1 MILYV
6 SIFYLDFNSG
16 TTAEEDS
23 SGDTLHRI
31 GIEGLFGKRFCFVQA
46 DDGRVVNVSYP
57 NSERMEIANVK
68 KGIASAFQ
76 ANFKKELNRFE
87 GDAGGLY
94 LARYK

>member
-1 MILYV
+1 MITYL
-6 SIFYLDFNSG
+6 SIFHLISNSG
-16 TTAEEDS
+16 TTTEEES
-23 SGDTLHRI
+23 SGDTLRRV

-46 DDGRVVNVSYP
+46 VDGRVVNVSYP
-57 NSERMEIANVK
+57 NSEMMEIANVK

-94 LARYK
+94 MARYK